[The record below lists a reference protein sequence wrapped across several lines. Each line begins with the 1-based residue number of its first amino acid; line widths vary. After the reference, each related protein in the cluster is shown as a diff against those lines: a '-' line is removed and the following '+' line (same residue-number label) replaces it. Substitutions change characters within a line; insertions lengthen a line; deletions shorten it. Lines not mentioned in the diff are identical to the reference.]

1 MHNIDV
7 VHALK
12 IAEVPTQ
19 SKRSF
24 MTCRVLAPLR
34 SSGMD
39 SCVQMRY
46 YIYVIS
52 HHDLYQDK
60 TKN

>member
-24 MTCRVLAPLR
+24 MTCHVVPPFDPAGWIHVYRCAI
-34 SSGMD
+34 
-39 SCVQMRY
+39 
-46 YIYVIS
+46 IYM
-52 HHDLYQDK
+52 
-60 TKN
+60 